1 MRQHLRKTETGKSMF
16 MHTQE
21 ALLFAHTALSY
32 GVLRP
37 NDVYRIS
44 Q

>member
-1 MRQHLRKTETGKSMF
+1 MRQNLSTTETGKSMF

-37 NDVYRIS
+37 NDIYRIN